1 MGNSPNARYV
11 LQKGEGY
18 RIISVKPNSPFHGKV
33 D

>member
-1 MGNSPNARYV
+1 MGNSNNPKYV

-18 RIISVKPNSPFHGKV
+18 RITSVKPNSPFHGKV